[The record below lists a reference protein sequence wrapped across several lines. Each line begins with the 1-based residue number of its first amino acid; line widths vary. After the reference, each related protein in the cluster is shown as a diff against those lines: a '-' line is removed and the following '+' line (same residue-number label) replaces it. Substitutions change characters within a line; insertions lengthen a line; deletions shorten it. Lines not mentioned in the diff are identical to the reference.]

1 MSITLVEEKNNSDIK
16 EESTKQLKENKQ
28 IPTKNKKLYFTLARE
43 FVKKKNWQYKLY
55 LVLYHSKVFSGI
67 LLALIFLS
75 SMAVVLQTVDELHA
89 KYSMQFRFAESFI
102 TILFTIEY
110 ILRCIATPHFKR
122 YMFSKM
128 GYVDF
133 LALLPFY
140 FDMLGIFNVN
150 FLLVMRLIRLF
161 RLVRVFDL
169 LEYSLYHRELMVLT
183 QALRNSRRKISL
195 FIISILIS
203 VTLLGTIMYLVEGKE
218 NGFVS
223 IPKGIYW
230 AVVTISTV
238 GYGDVTPKTLP
249 GQMIASAL
257 MLLGFSTIVVFT
269 SIVGA
274 EIYNQGNDKKK
285 IIVDKECLDCG
296 LDEHDNDAHYCKQC
310 GGRLWDA

>member
-1 MSITLVEEKNNSDIK
+1 MATAALDNKNIK
-16 EESTKQLKENKQ
+16 ETTKDNLKNKSK
-28 IPTKNKKLYFTLARE
+28 IPTKKVYFTTARR
-43 FVKKKNWQYKLY
+43 FVEKKNWQYQLY
-55 LVLYHSKVFSGI
+55 LLLYRSKTFSAI
-67 LLALIFLS
+67 LVGLILLS
-75 SMAVVLQTVDELHA
+75 SMAVVLQTVEEMQA
-89 KYSMQFRFAESFI
+89 KYYNQFHFAEWFI

-110 ILRCIATPHFKR
+110 VLRCIASPSYKK

-133 LALLPFY
+133 LALVPFY
-140 FDMLGIFNVN
+140 VDMLGIFNVN

-161 RLVRVFDL
+161 RLVRVFNL
-169 LEYSLYHRELMVLT
+169 LEYSLYHKELMVLT

-195 FIISILIS
+195 FIISILIA

-285 IIVDKECLDCG
+285 ITTDKDCLDCG
-296 LDEHDNDAHYCKQC
+296 LDEHDSDAHYCKQC
-310 GGRLWDA
+310 GGRLWDTN